1 MDHRVRIK
9 HVSVILCVMLQSL
22 TPSLSQA
29 AEWSMEPSVDL
40 RGEYDDNVN
49 FASHPHP
56 SVWAI
61 KFSPDVKFS
70 GATEAL
76 DVSGRIRVNV
86 NRYFGENGLDTTDYI
101 TSLHSSYKTERHL
114 LGLNIEAVRDST
126 LMSELSETG
135 VVNERRQRTRVTAN
149 PTWSRSLTEAT
160 SLKATY
166 RYDDVRYADTAGTSL
181 IDYHEQ
187 SATVGLQSNLSER
200 DI

>member
-9 HVSVILCVMLQSL
+9 RVSVILCVMLQSL

-49 FASHPHP
+49 FTSRPHP

-76 DVSGRIRVNV
+76 DVTGRIRVNV
-86 NRYFGENGLDTTDYI
+86 NRYFGENGLDTTEYI

-114 LGLNIEAVRDST
+114 LGLNIEAVRGCT
-126 LMSELSETG
+126 PMQEAAGNGGGEKPRAPNG
-135 VVNERRQRTRVTAN
+135 VNAN
-149 PTWSRSLTEAT
+149 PCWGRFPT
-160 SLKATY
+160 
-166 RYDDVRYADTAGTSL
+166 
-181 IDYHEQ
+181 
-187 SATVGLQSNLSER
+187 
-200 DI
+200 